1 MLEFGEANNCRY
13 RHINYMTVPSLFMAF
28 DFGAKRTGVAVGQ
41 EITATA
47 RPLTT
52 IASINQQPNWSAIEA
67 LVTEW
72 QPTQLVVG
80 IPAKCD
86 QNKSVRK
93 KIINFS
99 QELQQR
105 FNLPVQLHD
114 ETLTSDEA
122 YLQLKNKREQ
132 IKGKINKADIDQ
144 YAAAIILESWMN
156 ARPTD
161 PS

>member
-1 MLEFGEANNCRY
+1 MLEFSSTS
-13 RHINYMTVPSLFMAF
+13 YMNARSLFMAF

-41 EITATA
+41 DITATA

-52 IASINQQPNWSAIEA
+52 IISINQQPDWSTIGS
-67 LVTEW
+67 LVAEW
-72 QPTQLVVG
+72 QPTLFVVG
-80 IPAKCD
+80 IPAKSD
-86 QNKSVRK
+86 ENKSVRK
-93 KIINFS
+93 KIIKFS
-99 QELQQR
+99 EELQQR

-122 YLQLKNKREQ
+122 YSQLKNKRQ
-132 IKGKINKADIDQ
+132 QLKGKIDKTDIDQ

-156 ARPTD
+156 TRPTD

>member
-1 MLEFGEANNCRY
+1 MLEFSNAS
-13 RHINYMTVPSLFMAF
+13 YMTAPALFMAF

-52 IASINQQPNWSAIEA
+52 ITSINRQPDWTAIES
-67 LVTEW
+67 LVAEW

-86 QNKSVRK
+86 QNQSLRK
-93 KIINFS
+93 KIIHFAR
-99 QELQQR
+99 ELEQR

-132 IKGKINKADIDQ
+132 HKGKIDKADIDQ

>member
-1 MLEFGEANNCRY
+1 MLEFS
-13 RHINYMTVPSLFMAF
+13 HTSYMTTPSLLMAF
-28 DFGAKRTGVAVGQ
+28 DFGAKRTGVAIGQ

-52 IASINQQPNWSAIEA
+52 ISSINQQPNWPAIET
-67 LVTEW
+67 LVAEW
-72 QPTQLVVG
+72 QPTQFVVG
-80 IPAKCD
+80 IPVKCD
-86 QNKSVRK
+86 ENKSVRK

-114 ETLTSDEA
+114 ETLTSNEA

-132 IKGKINKADIDQ
+132 GKGKIDKTDIDK

-156 ARPTD
+156 AQPTD
-161 PS
+161 QS